1 MSEKLCLQWNDFKDN
16 LIYSVGA
23 LKNDSNFTDVT
34 LACEDNRLNQA
45 HRAILSVSSHPKMNQ
60 AKYNHLQASLG
71 EFLAICS
78 AGGTATLTFT
88 TTRGNTSSN
97 MNVSHGHLGPPPP
110 PHRPRNRGPAARE
123 RRRQRAACHQ
133 AAPPASTAPAVLA
146 PPSPAPAAPAAAPS
160 PAPVDHPVTFA
171 TMAAKPAAKPV
182 APKPAVTEPHKA
194 HKCNQCNF
202 SSQTEAGLKIH
213 VGKSHKRLQPTP
225 APVATPAPAPRKI
238 MAPTKTMYYQPRD
251 TQPAHVPPSP
261 PCGKC
266 GSETTWSASRTNH
279 NKSWLHEFRC
289 QTCTTHNV
297 RTQTTL
303 TTPPT

>member
-1 MSEKLCLQWNDFKDN
+1 MFCGNIFTSTDLQNHKKNHMKKSQKKVQPGQW
-16 LIYSVGA
+16 LLPCVVQPRVSA
-23 LKNDSNFTDVT
+23 LRSLLPHLDFTDVT

-78 AGGTATLTFT
+78 AGGTVNLTFT

-146 PPSPAPAAPAAAPS
+146 PPSPATAAPAAAPS

-182 APKPAVTEPHKA
+182 AP
-194 HKCNQCNF
+194 
-202 SSQTEAGLKIH
+202 
-213 VGKSHKRLQPTP
+213 
-225 APVATPAPAPRKI
+225 
-238 MAPTKTMYYQPRD
+238 
-251 TQPAHVPPSP
+251 
-261 PCGKC
+261 
-266 GSETTWSASRTNH
+266 
-279 NKSWLHEFRC
+279 
-289 QTCTTHNV
+289 
-297 RTQTTL
+297 
-303 TTPPT
+303 

>member
-1 MSEKLCLQWNDFKDN
+1 MTTPATTPAATPLHEPSDAAVTAFFTTAMADLSLPGLYTSTTAGSQTKTTTSTTKATVVSETIFE
-16 LIYSVGA
+16 GRP
-23 LKNDSNFTDVT
+23 
-34 LACEDNRLNQA
+34 EDNTTEEDS
-45 HRAILSVSSHPKMNQ
+45 SVELFEEEGDK
-60 AKYNHLQASLG
+60 
-71 EFLAICS
+71 
-78 AGGTATLTFT
+78 
-88 TTRGNTSSN
+88 
-97 MNVSHGHLGPPPP
+97 
-110 PHRPRNRGPAARE
+110 PADK
-123 RRRQRAACHQ
+123 
-133 AAPPASTAPAVLA
+133 P
-146 PPSPAPAAPAAAPS
+146 
-160 PAPVDHPVTFA
+160 
-171 TMAAKPAAKPV
+171 AKPAAKPV

-279 NKSWLHEFRC
+279 NKSSKI
-289 QTCTTHNV
+289 TTYGCHKS
-297 RTQTTL
+297 
-303 TTPPT
+303 

>member
-1 MSEKLCLQWNDFKDN
+1 MLKQGDRYFVLILRYGHLDK
-16 LIYSVGA
+16 LIYSPPHPGRG
-23 LKNDSNFTDVT
+23 LK
-34 LACEDNRLNQA
+34 
-45 HRAILSVSSHPKMNQ
+45 VSSD
-60 AKYNHLQASLG
+60 Y
-71 EFLAICS
+71 C
-78 AGGTATLTFT
+78 
-88 TTRGNTSSN
+88 
-97 MNVSHGHLGPPPP
+97 
-110 PHRPRNRGPAARE
+110 
-123 RRRQRAACHQ
+123 
-133 AAPPASTAPAVLA
+133 
-146 PPSPAPAAPAAAPS
+146 PSIEGW
-160 PAPVDHPVTFA
+160 
-171 TMAAKPAAKPV
+171 AAKPAAKPV

-289 QTCTTHNV
+289 QTCTTHKV